1 MSRINDALKQARES
15 QPNQPP
21 AGVPPLTP
29 LARTTGGIGW
39 ILPAVVAL
47 LLVTAGIFIGV
58 ALFKHPPAPVVA
70 PVASAP
76 AIPVAQPKPVEPAP
90 IAAVAAVTVQ
100 TNQVPATNI
109 VAAMVPPAAPPALK
123 LQCIFAD
130 PKRPWAIVSGQTV
143 FVGDALG
150 DFRVAEISQKVIIL
164 KTPGGTVKKLTLPE

>member
-76 AIPVAQPKPVEPAP
+76 EIRVAQPKPIELAP
-90 IAAVAAVTVQ
+90 VAIVAVQA
-100 TNQVPATNI
+100 NQVPATNI